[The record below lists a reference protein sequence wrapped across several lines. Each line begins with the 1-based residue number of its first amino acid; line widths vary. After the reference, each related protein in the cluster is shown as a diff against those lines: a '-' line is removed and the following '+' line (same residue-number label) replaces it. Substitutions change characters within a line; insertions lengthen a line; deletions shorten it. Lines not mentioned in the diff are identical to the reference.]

1 MNRRKKKKKK
11 KGEEYKAPQELQRTE
26 TSIYRGGT
34 RAEEWQA
41 STLYLEHNCAHS
53 NTNKHAQTYAYWY
66 TFGKQFLSSS
76 PLQYCF
82 CSFFVFSLSSS
93 LPSNLNIR
101 GPKKKKKHLQ
111 PSTGVRARDGGRE
124 AAVRGQR
131 GVVVCREECCLAYNL
146 TSETQSVSVNKGL
159 MLGGGCWQQINNVW

>member
-1 MNRRKKKKKK
+1 MT
-11 KGEEYKAPQELQRTE
+11 G
-26 TSIYRGGT
+26 IYSVPGAQLRSQQHKQT
-34 RAEEWQA
+34 RPNICILIHFWEAV
-41 STLYLEHNCAHS
+41 SL
-53 NTNKHAQTYAYWY
+53 
-66 TFGKQFLSSS
+66 FLSS
-76 PLQYCF
+76 PILF
-82 CSFFVFSLSSS
+82 LLLFFFFLSSS

-146 TSETQSVSVNKGL
+146 TSKTQSVSVNKGL
-159 MLGGGCWQQINNVW
+159 MLGGGC